1 MTNEERKAALEAII
15 YAADEPATIEQ
26 LAKALGE
33 EKLVV
38 QASLDELVASYA
50 VEERGI
56 EIRAVA
62 GGYKLYTKPQQH
74 DVVRRFI
81 KSLRPPLRLTMPA
94 LETLAVIAYKQPVT
108 SPEISEIRGVNT
120 SGVISTLLDKRLI
133 TTAGRKEVIGRPIL
147 YKTSKEFLMRFGLSD
162 LEELPSLKEFEALAR
177 EALGSDEGVAASSAE
192 DYRDGHAGLAENAA
206 AENGDA
212 VARETVASEDHSHS
226 NTSEAI
232 EHVQEE
238 LAEAEAFREHEAL
251 ATSEGMPAG
260 ELDEDPLPPSVKST
274 AAGE

>member
-1 MTNEERKAALEAII
+1 MTNEERRAALEAII

-26 LAKALGE
+26 LARALGD
-33 EKLVV
+33 EKLAV
-38 QASLDELVASYA
+38 QASLDELVSSYA
-50 VEERGI
+50 GEEHGI

-81 KSLRPPLRLTMPA
+81 KSLRPPLRLSMPA

-120 SGVISTLLDKRLI
+120 AGVIGTLLDKHLI
-133 TTAGRKEVIGRPIL
+133 TTAGRKEVMGRPIL

-177 EALGSDEGVAASSAE
+177 EALGSDEGFAPVEEAE
-192 DYRDGHAGLAENAA
+192 MG
-206 AENGDA
+206 
-212 VARETVASEDHSHS
+212 DHSHE
-226 NTSEAI
+226 TPSEAI
-232 EHVQEE
+232 AHVRED
-238 LAEAEAFREHEAL
+238 LAEAEAQREHEAL
-251 ATSEGMPAG
+251 ATSEGMPSG
-260 ELDEDPLPPSVKST
+260 QLDEDPPAVKST